1 MKILHVITSLRTGG
15 AEKLM
20 VDMLPRMKA
29 WGHEVDLCVFDGVRT
44 PFYEELEKRGVKI
57 ISLGHS
63 VYSPLNVGG
72 LLKIMGMY
80 DIVHAHNTPAQLS
93 TAIANIIIRTRIITT
108 EHSTNNRRRN
118 KWWLKP
124 LDKWLYRQFDKI
136 VCVSDTAAFHIKE
149 YIGDEKIP
157 TIIIP
162 NGINTEEFENAGNSL
177 DFLQKMKLYKTG
189 MMVAGFRYEKDQ
201 ETVIRAYSLLPED
214 YHLCLVG
221 DGERRGELQCLI
233 NSLGIS
239 HRVHLLGVRK
249 DVKEL
254 LKSVDVVIM
263 SSHREGLSL
272 SSLEGMASGKPFI
285 ASDVEGL
292 RDIVGG
298 YGVLFPHEDA
308 AALAREIQKLC
319 EDDVYRGEV
328 VRRCQERARMFDIGV
343 MVKRY
348 VDVYECGEVRKDK
361 DALILPEYSI
371 AIRTLGLAGEKF
383 RRELES
389 IARQTVKPKR
399 VLVYI
404 AEGYECPD
412 WRVGDEEYIYVK
424 KGMVA
429 QRALRYDEVQTD
441 LLLLLD
447 DDVELADDSAE
458 RMLKAM
464 AENGADC
471 VGADTFRNQDM
482 PLWQKL
488 YAIATNLVFPHWD
501 KKWAFKIHGN
511 GSFSYLKSA
520 PTCQMLP
527 AQYLAGPCTMWQKKI
542 VQRLHWEDEVWMDDM
557 EFSYMDDTVLTYKL
571 HVHGGK
577 MLLLYNAEVKHLNAQ
592 TASGHYHSR
601 AMKFYTR
608 ARLSFCVWWR
618 TIYELNRQ
626 KHGWGRVTWMVV
638 LVYVVKACWLAV
650 VNVIAGIGY
659 RNFKIPYYY
668 VKGIADG
675 WKYVHSDA
683 YKNIRSYRLS

>member
-20 VDMLPRMKA
+20 VDMLPRMKVL
-29 WGHEVDLCVFDGVRT
+29 GHEVDLCVFDGVRT

-63 VYSPLNVGG
+63 VYSPLNVIR
-72 LLKIMGMY
+72 LLKLMRGY
-80 DIVHAHNTPAQLS
+80 DIVHAHNTACQYAV
-93 TAIANIIIRTRIITT
+93 AIAGLWVKCGRYTT
-108 EHSTNNRRRN
+108 EHNTTNRRRCSSW
-118 KWWLKP
+118 KC
-124 LDKWLYRQFDKI
+124 LDRWMYGQYDKI
-136 VCVSDTAAFHIKE
+136 VCISELTRDNLAAHVGEWIR
-149 YIGDEKIP
+149 EKIAVVH
-157 TIIIP
+157 
-162 NGINTEEFENAGNSL
+162 NGIDVNAFESTDSL
-177 DFLQKMKLYKTG
+177 NQHQSKNVL
-189 MMVAGFRYEKDQ
+189 MVSAFREQKDQ
-201 ETVIRAYSLLPED
+201 KTLIRAISLLPD
-214 YHLCLVG
+214 KYTLNLVG
-221 DGERRGELQCLI
+221 GGELELMSECE
-233 NSLGIS
+233 NFAKA
-239 HRVHLLGVRK
+239 LGVENRVCFWGIQTEVQK
-249 DVKEL
+249 FL
-254 LKSVDVVIM
+254 CHADVVVL
-263 SSHREGLSL
+263 SSHYEGLSL

-319 EDDVYRGEV
+319 EDDVYREEV

-343 MVKRY
+343 MVERY
-348 VDVYECGEVRKDK
+348 VDVYECGEVRKGK

-404 AEGYECPD
+404 AEGYECPA

-429 QRALRYDEVQTD
+429 QRALRYDEVPTD

-464 AENGADC
+464 VENGADC

-488 YAIATNLVFPHWD
+488 YAMATNLVFPHWD
-501 KKWAFKIHGN
+501 RKWAFKIHGN
-511 GSFSYLKSA
+511 GSFSYLKSV

-527 AQYLAGPCTMWQKKI
+527 TQYVAGPCAMWRKEVVLQ
-542 VQRLHWEDEVWMDDM
+542 LHWEDEVWLDDM
-557 EFSYMDDTVLTYKL
+557 EFSYMDDTVESYKL
-571 HVHGGK
+571 YVNGGK
-577 MLLLYNAEVKHLNAQ
+577 MLLLYNAGVKHLNAQ
-592 TASGHYHSR
+592 TASGHYHSKTMR
-601 AMKFYTR
+601 FYTR
-608 ARLSFCVWWR
+608 ARLSFCIWWR
-618 TIYELNRQ
+618 TIYELSRQ
-626 KHGWGRVTWMVV
+626 QHGWGRVTWMVV
-638 LVYVVKACWLAV
+638 LAYAVKACWLAV
-650 VNVIAGIGY
+650 VNVIAGFGY
-659 RNFKIPYYY
+659 WNFKIPYYY

-683 YKNIRSYRLS
+683 YRSIRSYHLS